1 MAHLALYREFRPQTF
16 GSVVGQKHITRTLQN
31 ALAQGKLHH
40 AYLFAGPRGTGKTS
54 VARLLAKAANCLNPT
69 HGEPCNACT
78 ACRQIIEGHTMD
90 VIEIDAASNRQIDD
104 VRDLR
109 DKVKYAP
116 TDLRYKV
123 YIIDE
128 VHMLTEAAFNALL
141 KTLEEPPA
149 HVVFVLATT
158 DAHKVPITITSR
170 CQRFEFHRLS
180 YEEIMQQLTAVCQ
193 KYQLQA
199 TNEALGTIAR
209 QAEGGMRDALS
220 LLDQVMA
227 YVEEGQLLTLPDALT
242 VLGAADDQI
251 FAGLDQALLK
261 HDVAA
266 ALALVEDLM
275 HRGKDVQQ
283 FVRDYLGHL
292 RDLLLVHVGAA
303 PGAPEAQRTVAAQ
316 FDRPFLLGSVTMLAQ
331 LEGDLRYAT
340 APRLL
345 LEVALIRLATGTAL
359 AESPAVTAPVTRA
372 VSPAVTPAVK
382 APVAAPA
389 SPAAAEPH
397 MAPPP
402 EAPDAPAPP
411 RAPAEPTVEGSP
423 ELSAIAEAWPRVLE
437 RVGQLKRS
445 VHVLLEHAKPVKAAG
460 GTLWLVFEHTVHGEI
475 LKKPENAT
483 VLEKALIKENLGEWK
498 VTPTSSGQPLGSSPA
513 GVKSGGK
520 APPKTVKSSEQKPDQ
535 LIQRMQDLFG
545 SDVIEVKEDA

>member
-1 MAHLALYREFRPQTF
+1 VAHLALYREFRPQTF
-16 GSVVGQKHITRTLQN
+16 AAVVGQKHITRTLQN

-54 VARLLAKAANCLNPT
+54 VARLVAKAANCLEL
-69 HGEPCNACT
+69 HGGEPCNACA
-78 ACRQIIEGHTMD
+78 ACRQIMDGQTMD

-149 HVVFVLATT
+149 HVIFVLATT

-170 CQRFEFHRLS
+170 CQRFEFHRLAQG
-180 YEEIMQQLTAVCQ
+180 EIVQQLEAVCQ
-193 KYQLQA
+193 KYSLRA
-199 TNEALGTIAR
+199 TPEALAAIAR

-227 YVEEGQLLTLPDALT
+227 YLEEGQTLTLEDTLT
-242 VLGAADDQI
+242 VLGAADNEV
-251 FAGLDQALLK
+251 FGRLDQALQAQE
-261 HDVAA
+261 VSAV
-266 ALALVEDLM
+266 LAVVEDLM
-275 HRGKDVQQ
+275 RRGKDVQQ

-292 RDLLLVHVGAA
+292 RDLLLVQVGAA
-303 PGAPEAQRTVAAQ
+303 PDAPQQHKDLAAG
-316 FDRPFLLGSVTMLAQ
+316 FSREFLLGAVAALAQ
-331 LEGDLRYAT
+331 LESDLRYAT

-345 LEVALIRLATGTAL
+345 LEVALIRMATGLPTEQA
-359 AESPAVTAPVTRA
+359 AP
-372 VSPAVTPAVK
+372 
-382 APVAAPA
+382 PVARAPAAARPGRAPAPPAPGAPA
-389 SPAAAEPH
+389 SAGQAPAA
-397 MAPPP
+397 
-402 EAPDAPAPP
+402 APDAPAAAA
-411 RAPAEPTVEGSP
+411 APAVEESA
-423 ELSAIAEAWPRVLE
+423 ELAAIVAAWPRVME

-445 VHVLLEHAKPVKAAG
+445 VAALLDHARPYKASG
-460 GTLWLVFEHTVHGEI
+460 GTLWISFEHAVHGEI

-483 VLEKALIKENLGEWK
+483 VLEKALMKEGLGEWR
-498 VTPTSSGQPLGSSPA
+498 LAA
-513 GVKSGGK
+513 GTGNDVKPIATGAAGAKSGGK
-520 APPKTVKSSEQKPDQ
+520 PGGKTVKSSEQEPDP
-535 LIQRMQDLFG
+535 LKQRLDSLFG
-545 SDVIEVKEDA
+545 ADVVEMKEDA